1 FDLPDADFLADMM
14 HPKVAQVVAVN
25 RCVSSVYA
33 YYSRTDGQSMR
44 AAETHIGQEHM
55 RTSES
60 HGVSVT
66 VKKYVARESRMHA
79 DEWVVLKTAKA
90 STVDEFLRSPWYK
103 RVFVLVRAMHPWI
116 TMQYVSLFRSH
127 AVRAALI
134 ILKLVSAGAVNALFF
149 ISTSTTPDSDSACAP
164 PQNFGERMLRAAIV

>member
-1 FDLPDADFLADMM
+1 M
-14 HPKVAQVVAVN
+14 
-25 RCVSSVYA
+25 
-33 YYSRTDGQSMR
+33 
-44 AAETHIGQEHM
+44 
-55 RTSES
+55 
-60 HGVSVT
+60 
-66 VKKYVARESRMHA
+66 ARESRMHA

-134 ILKLVSAGAVNALFF
+134 ILKLVSAAAANAVFF
-149 ISTSTTPDSDSACAP
+149 ISTSTTPDSDSACTP
-164 PQNFGERMLRAAIV
+164 PQNFGERMLRAAIVGALTGSAWFSNICACSCLFGSHGLKVNSSRPARLGVPM